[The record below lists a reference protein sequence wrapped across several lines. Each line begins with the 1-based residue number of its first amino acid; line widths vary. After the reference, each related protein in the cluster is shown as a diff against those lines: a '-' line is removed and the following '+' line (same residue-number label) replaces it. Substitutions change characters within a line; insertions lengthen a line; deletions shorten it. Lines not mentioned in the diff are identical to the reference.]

1 MLPERAIL
9 FALETEK
16 VYLKVISLNKRAKSG
31 DVEDFNFRRVE
42 HGEILSVSDSAK
54 VSTEMHYVRRGLV
67 CGPFRIMQIAD
78 TVSKRRQSNL
88 EKELQACSSS
98 SSMEN

>member
-9 FALETEK
+9 FALETET

-54 VSTEMHYVRRGLV
+54 VSTEMHFTHHTTKAIPSSQL
-67 CGPFRIMQIAD
+67 P
-78 TVSKRRQSNL
+78 KRFSFVQDPPRESAEVFARHL
-88 EKELQACSSS
+88 
-98 SSMEN
+98 